1 MSPFS
6 SPDLTSAQKAL
17 ARQKGLLIAE
27 DMPGFHAEIT
37 GIATAGEQG
46 LVPTRGVV
54 TNKMCIDG
62 TDSCYQQLSNM
73 AKRGGYELR
82 LSPDRRS
89 FEFVKT
95 KGK

>member
-1 MSPFS
+1 
-6 SPDLTSAQKAL
+6 LTAAQKAV

-37 GIATAGEQG
+37 GVATAGERG
-46 LVPTRGVV
+46 LLPTRGVV
-54 TNKMCIDG
+54 TNKMCMDG
-62 TDSCYQQLSNM
+62 ADSCFEQLTNM
-73 AKRGGYELR
+73 AKRNGYELR

-95 KGK
+95 GGR